1 MKALLLNDFYMVKKD
16 YKTYSFIIGLMMLFF
31 IIVSMGMSAESFF
44 DFSYLIT
51 PFMAFAFSITSAV
64 FHYDEKA
71 GFMQYALTM
80 PFTKKQYVKEK
91 YIFHMLNSAVSCVL
105 AITTLTI
112 IGVIRG
118 MILDMNNLLNLG
130 EIALMILIVSSFMGI
145 WEISCVMKFGSS
157 KAKMIVASLTI
168 TVGVISTLIAGI
180 ISEIQESD
188 LNHVILLIIGAVLII
203 FCGVTLWMYHMGFVW
218 ASKKEF

>member
-1 MKALLLNDFYMVKKD
+1 MKALLLNDFYMMKKD
-16 YKTYSFIIGLMMLFF
+16 YKTYGFIIGLMMLFF

-51 PFMAFAFSITSAV
+51 PFIVFAFSITSAL

-112 IGVIRG
+112 VGVIRG
-118 MILDMNNLLNLG
+118 MIFDRNNLLNLG

-145 WEISCVMKFGSS
+145 WEISFVMKFGSS
-157 KAKMIVASLTI
+157 RAKIIVASLAI
-168 TVGVISTLIAGI
+168 TVGVISTLIVSMI
-180 ISEIQESD
+180 PEIQESD
-188 LNHVILLIIGAVLII
+188 LKHMILLIINVMLII
-203 FCGVTLWMYHMGFVW
+203 FCSVTLWLYHMG
-218 ASKKEF
+218 

>member
-16 YKTYSFIIGLMMLFF
+16 YKTYGFIIGLMMLFF

-51 PFMAFAFSITSAV
+51 PFIAFAFSITSAV

-91 YIFHMLNSAVSCVL
+91 YIFHMLNSVISCVL

-112 IGVIRG
+112 IGMIRG
-118 MILDMNNLLNLG
+118 MIFDRNNLLNLG

-157 KAKMIVASLTI
+157 RAKIIVASLTI
-168 TVGVISTLIAGI
+168 TVGVISALIVSI
-180 ISEIQESD
+180 IPEIQESD
-188 LNHVILLIIGAVLII
+188 LNHMILLIINVMLII
-203 FCGVTLWMYHMGFVW
+203 FFGVTLWMYHMGFVW